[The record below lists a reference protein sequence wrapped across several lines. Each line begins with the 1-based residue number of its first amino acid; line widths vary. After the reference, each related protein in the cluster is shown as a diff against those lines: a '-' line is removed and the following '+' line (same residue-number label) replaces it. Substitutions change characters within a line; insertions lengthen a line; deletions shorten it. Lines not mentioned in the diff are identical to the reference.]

1 MNMIKDME
9 FTKMHSLGNDYI
21 IINEYDG
28 TKVDE
33 NFKGEFSKRVCRRGF
48 SVGADGVIFIQK
60 PKDKNCDVKFRI
72 FNSDG
77 SEAEMCGNGIR
88 CFSKYVYERV
98 LKKNPL
104 YVETL
109 GGLRVCEME
118 VEGNRVRSIRVYM
131 GVPKFQLKDIPMV
144 VEGKKGDDTFLN
156 EYLYLKGGILDRV
169 KLSVVNVGNPHAVV
183 FLEDNGIDMDF
194 VRRNLEVLGREIEN
208 HKVFPERINVH
219 FVETLGRDEIKMVT
233 WERGVGYTR
242 GCGTGATGSAILAHK
257 LGKTGNKVVV
267 HLDGGDLEVEIGDN
281 GVYLKGDAVLVY
293 DGILRDAL

>member
-1 MNMIKDME
+1 MMENIK
-9 FTKMHSLGNDYI
+9 FAKMHSLGNDYI
-21 IINEYDG
+21 VIDEYQG
-28 TKVDE
+28 IKVEED
-33 NFKGEFSKRVCRRGF
+33 FKGEFSRRVCRRGF
-48 SVGADGVIFIQK
+48 SVGADGVIFIQR
-60 PKDKNCDVKFRI
+60 PEDRRCDVKFRI

-118 VEGNRVRSIRVYM
+118 VEGDTVKSIRVYM
-131 GVPKFQLKDIPMV
+131 GKPRFQLRDIPMV
-144 VEGKKGDDTFLN
+144 VEGKREDDVFLN
-156 EYLYLKGGILDRV
+156 EYLHLNSGVLDRI
-169 KLSVVNVGNPHAVV
+169 KLSVVNVGNPHAIV
-183 FLEDNGIDMDF
+183 FLEDNNIDMDF

-219 FVETLGRDEIKMVT
+219 FVETLGRNEIRMVS

-242 GCGTGATGSAILAHK
+242 ACGTGATASAILAHK
-257 LGKTGNKVVV
+257 LGKTGKRVVV
-267 HLDGGDLEVEIGDN
+267 HLDGGDLEVEIGED
-281 GVYLKGDAVLVY
+281 GAYLKGDAVLVY

>member
-1 MNMIKDME
+1 MMENIK

-21 IINEYDG
+21 VIDEYHG
-28 TKVDE
+28 IKVEED
-33 NFKGEFSKRVCRRGF
+33 FKGEFSRRVCRRGF
-48 SVGADGVIFIQK
+48 SVGADGVIFIQR
-60 PKDKNCDVKFRI
+60 PEDKRCDVKFRI

-98 LKKNPL
+98 LRKNPL

-118 VEGNRVRSIRVYM
+118 VEGDTVRSVRVYM
-131 GVPKFQLKDIPMV
+131 GKPRFQLRDIPMI
-144 VEGKKGDDTFLN
+144 VEGKKEDDVFLN
-156 EYLYLKGGILDRV
+156 EYLQLNTDVLERV
-169 KLSVVNVGNPHAVV
+169 KLSVVNVGNPHALV
-183 FLEDNGIDMDF
+183 FLEDNNLDMDF

-208 HKVFPERINVH
+208 HKAFPERINVH
-219 FVETLGRDEIKMVT
+219 FVETLGRDEIRMVS

-242 GCGTGATGSAILAHK
+242 ACGTGATASAILAHK
-257 LGKTGNKVVV
+257 LGKTGKRVLV
-267 HLDGGDLEVEIGDN
+267 HLDGGDLEVEIGED
-281 GVYLKGDAVLVY
+281 GAYLKGDAVLVY

>member
-1 MNMIKDME
+1 MK
-9 FTKMHSLGNDYI
+9 FAKMHSLGNDYI
-21 IINEYDG
+21 VIDEYQG
-28 TKVDE
+28 IKVEED
-33 NFKGEFSKRVCRRGF
+33 FKGEFSRRVCRRGF
-48 SVGADGVIFIQK
+48 SVGADGVIFIQR
-60 PKDKNCDVKFRI
+60 PEDRRCDVKFRI

-118 VEGNRVRSIRVYM
+118 VEGDTVKSIRVYM
-131 GVPKFQLKDIPMV
+131 GKPRFQLRDIPMV
-144 VEGKKGDDTFLN
+144 VEGKREDDVFLN
-156 EYLYLKGGILDRV
+156 EYLHLDSGVLDRI
-169 KLSVVNVGNPHAVV
+169 KLSVVNVGNPHAIV
-183 FLEDNGIDMDF
+183 FLEDNNIDMDF

-219 FVETLGRDEIKMVT
+219 FVETLGRNEIRMVS

-242 GCGTGATGSAILAHK
+242 ACGTGATASAILAHK
-257 LGKTGNKVVV
+257 LGKTGKRVVV
-267 HLDGGDLEVEIGDN
+267 HLDGGDLEVEIGED
-281 GVYLKGDAVLVY
+281 GAYLKGDAVLVY

>member
-1 MNMIKDME
+1 MMENIK
-9 FTKMHSLGNDYI
+9 FAKMHSLGNDYI
-21 IINEYDG
+21 VIDEYQG
-28 TKVDE
+28 IKVEED
-33 NFKGEFSKRVCRRGF
+33 FKGEFSRRVCRRGF
-48 SVGADGVIFIQK
+48 SVGADGVIFIQR
-60 PKDKNCDVKFRI
+60 PEDRRCDVKFRI

-118 VEGNRVRSIRVYM
+118 VEGDTVKSIRVYM
-131 GVPKFQLKDIPMV
+131 GKPRFQLRDIPMV
-144 VEGKKGDDTFLN
+144 VEGKREDDVFLN
-156 EYLYLKGGILDRV
+156 EYLHLDSGVLDRI
-169 KLSVVNVGNPHAVV
+169 KLSVVNVGNPHAIV
-183 FLEDNGIDMDF
+183 FLEDNNIDMDF

-219 FVETLGRDEIKMVT
+219 FVETLGRNEIRMVS

-242 GCGTGATGSAILAHK
+242 ACGTGATASAILAHK
-257 LGKTGNKVVV
+257 LGKTGKRVVV
-267 HLDGGDLEVEIGDN
+267 HLDGGDLEVEIGED
-281 GVYLKGDAVLVY
+281 GAYLKGDAVLVY